1 MVNNFINLTKSKFYF
16 SLSAGG
22 FGKGRVSDSHSK
34 VARLLQAIPSDRI
47 LLETDAPDQ
56 LPWELKQPSATTSD
70 PRLEGLAHN
79 DPSVVKYI
87 CQEYAK
93 AIGIDVNV
101 LAQRTYEN
109 SIRALMLDDSMFD
122 IKL

>member
-22 FGKGRVSDSHSK
+22 FGNRGRLSDSQSK
-34 VARLLQAIPSDRI
+34 VAKLLQTIPSDRL

-56 LPWELKQPSATTSD
+56 LPWELKQPSPTSSK
-70 PRLEGLAHN
+70 PGFEGLAHN

-109 SIRALMLDDSMFD
+109 SIRALMLDDSMLD
-122 IKL
+122 NK